1 MLLPELTEPEPTG
14 LKDGSAR
21 VALQTRPR
29 FDKYIFIEKD
39 EKRSHE
45 LERLKFDFPEFA
57 DDIVI
62 ERREANAYLQELG
75 GKSWEMRR
83 AVLFLD
89 PYGMQVEWP
98 TLGALAETRAIDLW
112 ILFPLGVAVSR
123 LLRRDG
129 EIRQSIR
136 NRLDTMFGTTD
147 WFDAFYKIRERDSLF
162 GPETELQKVVD
173 LDGIGYYFVKRLR
186 TISPGVAP
194 NPLRLLN
201 TKNVPLYLLCFAAAN
216 EKGAPTAVKI
226 AQDILGG

>member
-1 MLLPELTEPEPTG
+1 M
-14 LKDGSAR
+14 
-21 VALQTRPR
+21 
-29 FDKYIFIEKD
+29 
-39 EKRSHE
+39 
-45 LERLKFDFPEFA
+45 
-57 DDIVI
+57 I

-186 TISPGVAP
+186 TIFPGVAP